1 MTTQHLASEMIQI
14 KSIFSPL
21 GQSVP
26 IWVSI
31 HTSLCL
37 LLSSPFSLS
46 PSSEMTLLT
55 QVSMIII
62 RSLTSDSDMLQ
73 PSGDAKLQLPQGLSS
88 LPQLGG
94 AQGLP
99 PFLQQ
104 LAQAS
109 QASQASQL
117 PPFLQA
123 LSGSSGQQ
131 QLPFVPPFLSGAG
144 SGSTPSFL
152 PPWLQGFYLELS
164 TYLYLYIY
172 VSGLAGSLP
181 ATGRADTAAAEGTEE
196 INVAAKEEELNNAM
210 VNN

>member
-1 MTTQHLASEMIQI
+1 MGSSYLGLHTYIVM
-14 KSIFSPL
+14 SPL
-21 GQSVP
+21 V
-26 IWVSI
+26 
-31 HTSLCL
+31 LAL
-37 LLSSPFSLS
+37 LIVAVLGD
-46 PSSEMTLLT
+46 
-55 QVSMIII
+55 
-62 RSLTSDSDMLQ
+62 DSAD
-73 PSGDAKLQLPQGLSS
+73 SGDAKLQLPQGLSS

-109 QASQASQL
+109 QAPAPGVPQL

-152 PPWLQGFYLELS
+152 PPWLQGLL
-164 TYLYLYIY
+164 LQWLQ
-172 VSGLAGSLP
+172 LP
-181 ATGRADTAAAEGTEE
+181 QLQLHLWLHHWLPNIQHR
-196 INVAAKEEELNNAM
+196 L
-210 VNN
+210 

>member
-1 MTTQHLASEMIQI
+1 
-14 KSIFSPL
+14 
-21 GQSVP
+21 
-26 IWVSI
+26 
-31 HTSLCL
+31 
-37 LLSSPFSLS
+37 
-46 PSSEMTLLT
+46 
-55 QVSMIII
+55 MIII

-104 LAQAS
+104 LAQAG
-109 QASQASQL
+109 QAPAPGVPQL

-164 TYLYLYIY
+164 RYIF
-172 VSGLAGSLP
+172 
-181 ATGRADTAAAEGTEE
+181 
-196 INVAAKEEELNNAM
+196 II
-210 VNN
+210 

>member
-1 MTTQHLASEMIQI
+1 MTTQHLATELIRI

-62 RSLTSDSDMLQ
+62 RSPTSDSDMLQ

-88 LPQLGG
+88 LSQLGG
-94 AQGLP
+94 TQGLP

-104 LAQAS
+104 LAQAG
-109 QASQASQL
+109 QAPAPGVPQL

-164 TYLYLYIY
+164 RYIF
-172 VSGLAGSLP
+172 
-181 ATGRADTAAAEGTEE
+181 
-196 INVAAKEEELNNAM
+196 II
-210 VNN
+210 